1 MNKHVKYFLKIWL
14 FPAFAGIAFAVFL
27 RANYFSFIRISG
39 QSMSPNLVNNQV
51 VLLRKNQNVS
61 RGTVVVFNTNAR
73 QRSDTGTT
81 MAVLRVI
88 GLPGDH
94 IVFRKNKLQVN
105 GKTVNQRFISKQ
117 QQQATSMSIDSGWSL
132 NSLSLNRNWPRSQ
145 QNILKVK
152 KNTYFVL
159 ADNRSMPTDSRKC
172 GLIKKSQIQG
182 SVQYYSWNQRTR
194 MRRINSWSRHFF
206 E

>member
-81 MAVLRVI
+81 MAVLRII

-159 ADNRSMPTDSRKC
+159 ADNRSMPTDSRKY

-182 SVQYYSWNQRTR
+182 SVQYYSWNQRQR